1 MGKRIIDKKGQ
12 IILLD
17 RWKKSFDMLTDE
29 QAGQM
34 VKGIYQYQTTGEEPG
49 FKHDL
54 LLFFWQDVK
63 TWLDESQEAYRQK
76 CEQNRD
82 NAKKRWYGDG
92 YDDMPDMP
100 DMSDMPEDT
109 TAYDRMGTY
118 ANYAND
124 NDNGKVKVNDNV
136 KAMKMQSSDNAK
148 QGKDKGKE
156 RGPGKENREEEAVR
170 INPGNFK
177 THYQRAGKLNVET
190 VFHLCD
196 RRRDEIR
203 QGNDPAEVDRGIQRE
218 IDKFK
223 ED

>member
-82 NAKKRWYGDG
+82 NANKRWYGDE
-92 YDDMPDMP
+92 MP

-124 NDNGKVKVNDNV
+124 NDNDNDKVKDNDKE
-136 KAMKMQSSDNAK
+136 KAKIKQSSDNAK

-156 RGPGKENREEEAVR
+156 RDPGKENQEEEAVR

-177 THYQRAGKLNVET
+177 THYQRAGKLNVDT
-190 VFHLCD
+190 VFKLCD
-196 RRRDEIR
+196 RRRDKIR
-203 QGNDPAEVDRGIQRE
+203 QGKNPAEVDRDIQRE